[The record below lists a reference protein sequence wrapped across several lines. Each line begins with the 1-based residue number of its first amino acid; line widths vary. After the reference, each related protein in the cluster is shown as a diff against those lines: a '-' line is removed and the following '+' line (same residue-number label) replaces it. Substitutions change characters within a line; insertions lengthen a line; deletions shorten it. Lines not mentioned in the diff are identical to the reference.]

1 MRIAGLRRITESRP
15 TTRLQFGVLLAT
27 VAALML
33 LGTPPALAA
42 NRWRRV
48 DTETFSFIFTERDR
62 EAAQAVME
70 MAPDVYR
77 RSTEY
82 LGYAPR
88 ERVPVVIYGDTA
100 FANGFFSPYP
110 PRIALFVS
118 SPSGPWLGGATE
130 SWLEVLFVHELIHY
144 LHLTQPIGFFGG
156 PSRVFGP
163 LMASASLVFAPG
175 WFIEGPTT
183 YGESALAP
191 GGRGDNPFFEKLHI
205 APILEERMYSYD
217 QAGFMSPF
225 APSGRIYAGGYLMVE
240 HLLAEYGDDAFIRL
254 NEDFQRAPLLGM
266 RRAVRRTTGI
276 PAREFHANM
285 VAALE
290 QRYAPRLAL
299 PSGALISPGGAG
311 DWAPPIPTE
320 RGLITYGR
328 GMHHPAGLYLLPW
341 SAAGVSA
348 TAGGD
353 PLTGAGS
360 QWQLLTPA
368 SLIDE
373 YSFTADASGSTAVV
387 SVFQIPPSGS
397 FAAESASDL
406 FEIDLTGTGRP
417 AVRRITR
424 DRRLFHPALSP
435 DATRLYAVERVG
447 SYARLVSV
455 GRDGT
460 VSPLY
465 EPAEATLFNPT
476 LSPDGLLLA
485 VAENHRG
492 RQWITVLNPS
502 DGTVIARLADDEAH
516 GEAVGAGPRGDRPA
530 VFGFPR
536 FVSGP
541 DALEIWFSA
550 DYDGELALYRW
561 TVAPDGSAPDSA
573 VPGASVVTRV
583 VRDRVAAYAGF
594 PVGGNGAVVYAG
606 YTADGY
612 AIKLGV
618 AESEAAAAPVP
629 SAGLVLD
636 PPVAT
641 ATAVV
646 PTPLP
651 APLPGERV
659 YRDLPRP
666 ILWVPQFA
674 VRTGSDDEFQLDV
687 GLFFIAA
694 SNLERHDLQLS
705 LTYNPWAQEP
715 AASLLYAYTPQVT
728 RWTMRAAHDYTANT
742 GDRSLT
748 AALGAERP
756 LFIQSHPAFTRFLVA
771 AVEAE
776 YQWEQYAPNAI
787 TVESVELIAGAR
799 LAQYG
804 TAAIRD
810 FYGAGREIS
819 TQLFY
824 RPALLD
830 APEDLLE
837 TTNRALFSVQPL
849 APVRRSIGAL
859 QLVPAAAIT
868 TSTGG
873 DALGRLPYR
882 SGGFDDRRTTG
893 DSAAPA
899 DRDYG
904 WLGSAAL
911 RMPLGIY
918 DAAWRGF
925 ASTGTGVSL
934 YVEQGGAFD
943 GTTLEPTAST
953 VVGSELSVDLFFNML
968 PFRLTGGT
976 AFRIPHPSSVTEPAW
991 KVYLALGLGG

>member
-1 MRIAGLRRITESRP
+1 MRIARLRGLDLRAA
-15 TTRLQFGVLLAT
+15 GAVLLVTAT
-27 VAALML
+27 ALML
-33 LGTPPALAA
+33 LGAPPASAEH
-42 NRWRRV
+42 RWRRV
-48 DTETFSFIFTERDR
+48 DTETFTFIFTDRDR
-62 EAAQAVME
+62 DAAQTVME

-82 LGYAPR
+82 LGYTPR
-88 ERVPVVIYGDTA
+88 ERIPVVIYGDTA

-118 SPSGPWLGGATE
+118 SPSGPWLGGSTE

-205 APILEERMYSYD
+205 APILEGRMYSYD

-254 NEDFQRAPLLGM
+254 NENFQRAPLLGM
-266 RRAVRRTTGI
+266 RRAIRRTTGI
-276 PAREFHANM
+276 PAHEFHANM
-285 VAALE
+285 VASLE
-290 QRYAPRLAL
+290 QRYAPRRAL
-299 PSGALISPGGAG
+299 PSGTLISPHGAG
-311 DWAPPIPTE
+311 DWAPPVPTE

-341 SAAGVSA
+341 DAI
-348 TAGGD
+348 GGD
-353 PLTGAGS
+353 ASVAPAAS

-368 SLIDE
+368 TLIDE
-373 YSFTADASGSTAVV
+373 YSFTTDATGSTAVV
-387 SVFQIPPSGS
+387 SVFQIPPSGG
-397 FAAESASDL
+397 FADESASDL
-406 FEIDLTGTGRP
+406 FEIDLTATRRP
-417 AVRRITR
+417 TARRLTR

-435 DATRLYAVERVG
+435 DGSRLYAVERVG

-455 GRDGT
+455 DRSGT

-465 EPAEATLFNPT
+465 EPNGATLFNPT
-476 LSPDGLLLA
+476 VSPDGRLLA
-485 VAENHRG
+485 VAESRRG
-492 RQWITVLNPS
+492 RQWISVLNAA
-502 DGTVIARLADDEAH
+502 DGTVVARLADDDTH
-516 GEAVGAGPRGDRPA
+516 HDTIGAGPRDDRPA

-536 FVSGP
+536 FVSSP
-541 DALEIWFSA
+541 DGIEIWFSA
-550 DYDGELALYRW
+550 DYDDELALYRAL
-561 TVAPDGSAPDSA
+561 VAPDEATSDAEPFVA
-573 VPGASVVTRV
+573 HVARV

-594 PVGGNGAVVYAG
+594 PIGENGAAVYAG

-612 AIKLGV
+612 AIRLGSTV
-618 AESEAAAAPVP
+618 SEAAATTVITGAQP
-629 SAGLVLD
+629 
-636 PPVAT
+636 AT
-641 ATAVV
+641 PGPQPATR
-646 PTPLP
+646 PG
-651 APLPGERV
+651 PLPGERV
-659 YRDLPRP
+659 YRELPRP

-674 VRTGSDDEFQLDV
+674 VRTGSDDEFQLDL

-694 SNLERHDLQLS
+694 SNLERHDVQLS
-705 LTYNPWAQEP
+705 LTYNPWSQEP
-715 AASLLYAYTPQVT
+715 AASLLYAYSPRVT
-728 RWTMRAAHDYTANT
+728 RWTMRAAHDYTADT

-756 LFIQSHPAFTRFLVA
+756 LFIQSRPAFTRFLVA
-771 AVEAE
+771 GAEAE
-776 YQWEQYAPNAI
+776 YQWERYAPGAI
-787 TVESVELIAGAR
+787 TVESVELMAAVR
-799 LAQYG
+799 LARFG

-810 FYGAGREIS
+810 FYGAGREVG
-819 TQLFY
+819 TQIVY

-830 APEDLLE
+830 APGDLVE
-837 TTNRALFSVQPL
+837 TTNHALFSVQPL
-849 APVRRSIGAL
+849 ARVRRTIGAL
-859 QLVPAAAIT
+859 QLVPGTAVT
-868 TSTGG
+868 TSSAG

-893 DSAAPA
+893 DSATPA
-899 DRDYG
+899 DRDVG

-925 ASTGTGVSL
+925 ASTGTGLSI
-934 YVEQGGAFD
+934 YVEQGGAFNG
-943 GTTLEPTAST
+943 GTMEATAST

-976 AFRIPHPSSVTEPAW
+976 AFRLPHPSSVTDPGW